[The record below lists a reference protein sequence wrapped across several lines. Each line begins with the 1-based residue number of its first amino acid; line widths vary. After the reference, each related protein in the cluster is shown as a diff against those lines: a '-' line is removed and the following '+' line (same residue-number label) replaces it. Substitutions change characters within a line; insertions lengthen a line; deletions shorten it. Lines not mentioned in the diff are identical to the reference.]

1 MSEQERTL
9 RDAIAKQTSL
19 GGKKADPNHFTK
31 KANIFCVT
39 SGKGGVGKTCFS
51 VNFALA
57 LAKCGKKVIII
68 DGDFGFSNVNIMLG
82 KNAKYTLEHIVHG
95 EKRLEDVMEECYSN
109 VWYISGG
116 SGVSEL
122 VKMRDDQMEKIIEQ
136 LSILEREM
144 DYIIF
149 DTGAGMNDNIMKMIH
164 ASDQAILITTPEPT
178 SILDSYVV
186 LKTANEEMPV
196 SNVTVVVNKAASEKE
211 AVETFRNFS
220 NVVHRYLKCDVD
232 MLGFIPSDSRVPQA
246 ITAMVPYIVKY
257 PGSAVAVQFQQIANR
272 ITNSHPEK
280 REGGLKKFILRLIKG
295 RGNRDAG

>member
-1 MSEQERTL
+1 MSTQERTL
-9 RDAIAKQTSL
+9 RDAIAKQAVRPENKAA
-19 GGKKADPNHFTK
+19 GKKASV
-31 KANIFCVT
+31 FCVT

-57 LAKCGKKVIII
+57 LAKCGRKAIII

-82 KNAKYTLEHIVHG
+82 KNAKYTLEHIVRG
-95 EKRLEDVMEECYSN
+95 EKRLEDVMEECYPN

-122 VKMRDDQMEKIIEQ
+122 VKIRDDQMEKILKQ
-136 LSILEREM
+136 LDILEKEM

-186 LKTANEEMPV
+186 LKTASEEMPV
-196 SNVTVVVNKAASEKE
+196 DNVAAVINKAASEKE
-211 AVETFRNFS
+211 AVETFNNFS
-220 NVVHRYLKCDVD
+220 SVVHKYLKCEVN
-232 MLGFIPSDSRVPQA
+232 MLGFIPFDSRVPQA

-257 PGSAVAVQFQQIANR
+257 PGSSAAAQFQKIANR
-272 ITNSHPEK
+272 ITNFEPEQ
-280 REGGLKKFILRLIKG
+280 EAGGLKKFLLRLVKG
-295 RGNRDAG
+295 IGRHHAR